1 MANVI
6 DAIINIVKNNQ
17 VRLSRTKKSSN
28 RANSMGDALEEYI
41 KDVFSGVSI
50 EDSYESKLLKYNE
63 TFSYLGN
70 KNNPPDCILKNG
82 DAIEIKKIESKNT
95 SIALNSSYP
104 KSKIYSDSPMIT
116 NDCRHCEDWSVK
128 DLLYIIGLAN
138 DDKINTIYML
148 YGSEYCASKEVYERI
163 KNTIKIGI
171 ESLRDVELTETNEL
185 AKVKRVDPLGIT
197 DLRVRGMWHIK
208 SPFKVFDYIYT
219 PNTDAI
225 FSLIFLV
232 SIDKY
237 NTFDNTE
244 LLESMLKDY
253 NNLKIEDKKIKDP
266 NNPANLIDVKLIS
279 FFINEF
285 D

>member
-1 MANVI
+1 MVNVI

-185 AKVKRVDPLGIT
+185 AKIKRVDPLGIT

-219 PNTDAI
+219 PNTNAI